1 MKQACE
7 DAGVEALGYLP
18 KQADVEIPSRHLGLT
33 LDETFCFDTFA
44 DRVAA
49 LVEKHVDID
58 RLLALTACQPVSN
71 SHMVQLEQTL
81 PSPLKISIARDAA
94 FNFAYEENIQ
104 LLHRLGEVTFSVR
117 FTIPY
122 YRNPILYT
130 CPEAIPN
137 YTFPVYHQTVP
148 CFNLSAIMQK
158 QEGSYL
164 PNAEE

>member
-71 SHMVQLEQTL
+71 S
-81 PSPLKISIARDAA
+81 
-94 FNFAYEENIQ
+94 Y
-104 LLHRLGEVTFSVR
+104 G
-117 FTIPY
+117 
-122 YRNPILYT
+122 
-130 CPEAIPN
+130 
-137 YTFPVYHQTVP
+137 
-148 CFNLSAIMQK
+148 SA
-158 QEGSYL
+158 
-164 PNAEE
+164 